1 MNGLFGFNISK
12 KLDEALD
19 RTFKK
24 FEEMSPQEIIELGR
38 KHSGGDIANFL
49 SSAEGVERT
58 RVQELT
64 FAFNAP
70 DHRLRNFVPSVEF
83 RTILQSEAHEKPGA
97 RSAWRDINENCAS
110 LGAFSLSANG
120 NLCQAA

>member
-1 MNGLFGFNISK
+1 MNGLFGFTISK

-24 FEEMSPQEIIELGR
+24 FEEMSSQEIIELGR
-38 KHSGGDIANFL
+38 KHSGGDIATFL
-49 SSAEGVERT
+49 ACAEGVET
-58 RVQELT
+58 PRVQELT
-64 FAFNAP
+64 FVFNAP
-70 DHRLRNFVPSVEF
+70 DHRLKNFVPSFEF
-83 RTILQSEAHEKPGA
+83 RSILHSEAHEKPSA
-97 RSAWRDINENCAS
+97 RNTWRDIYDNCAS

>member
-24 FEEMSPQEIIELGR
+24 FEEMSSQEIIELGR
-38 KHSGGDIANFL
+38 KHSRGDIAAFL
-49 SSAEGVERT
+49 ASAEGVERT
-58 RVQELT
+58 SVQELT

-70 DHRLRNFVPSVEF
+70 DHRLNTFIPSVEF
-83 RTILQSEAHEKPGA
+83 RTILHGEVHESPSTK
-97 RSAWRDINENCAS
+97 STWREFYENCAS
-110 LGAFSLSANG
+110 LGAFSISANG